1 MEATPPGEERR
12 RRRLAAPTLAEMQ
25 EVEAE
30 EGSRGMMEAAI
41 TELARSQRAL
51 QEAVVE
57 LCRLSPRD
65 GSRRTPREALIKM
78 TADDDVEAYL
88 QVFERAAQREEWP
101 QAAWAAILAP
111 FLTGEAQQAY
121 RDMDMADATD
131 YLKLRRAILAQ
142 YGFSLPARAQRY
154 HEWAYDASQPARS
167 QIAALTRLTKSW
179 LAEGEGPPL
188 LERWASS
195 KTIRSLRR
203 CSNLNAPK
211 PRAAQLG
218 AQHRKRPPARPD
230 PNRRGRPDAGRPRPE
245 WRCYNCGEEGHLAR
259 NCPGREVSRP
269 TARGPSRPAHP
280 CLYLTTCWAHQ
291 STEAP
296 RFPIRV
302 GGQDTVAVLDSGSAI
317 TLAYWEEGPRP
328 LRETRPRRPRRAARQ
343 NPLPVWAATSGDS
356 EGEALPP
363 ERKRQPS
370 TPATSGTITASE
382 KELGEALPPERVVRL
397 AFSEGPQEVSEEAE
411 APTRFGTAQLHEP
424 KFAQAWRDARDING
438 VPQGPV
444 STPSYPYFRVKQDL
458 LYRVCNPQG
467 EEVEQLLVPQPFVPR
482 VLYLGHTHLL
492 GAHLGM
498 EKTYER
504 ILARFY
510 WPGVKK
516 AVEDYCRHC
525 AVCQLHSPKV
535 TLRNPL
541 IPLPIIDVPFRRI
554 AMDMVGP
561 LPKSSRG
568 HRYILVIL
576 DYATRYPE
584 AVPLRTAT
592 GKAVARELFL
602 LFSRVG
608 IAEELLTDQG
618 SCFMS
623 GVLKEMCRLLK
634 VTQLRTSV
642 YHPQTDGLVERF
654 NQTLKAMLRKMI
666 ETDGK
671 DWDQLLPYLLFS
683 VREVPQ
689 STTGFA
695 PFELLYG
702 RRPRGLLDLAK
713 EAWEQQPSRTRSLIE
728 HVEQMDRRMAQIW
741 PMMRAHMERAQ
752 REKARL
758 YNRGAQ
764 VREFA
769 PGDKVMILV
778 PTSECKFLAQW
789 HGPYEVVER
798 TGPVNYR
805 VRQPGRRHRLQIYHV
820 NLMKRWHEPPPAPT
834 PVLSAQWVPPPTPDV
849 SIGEQLSSRQQ
860 QALRELVNRSRDIF
874 STMPGRT
881 HLIAHDIST
890 EPGKTVK
897 LRPYRIPE
905 ARRHAIQEEVKKM
918 LDLGVIEE
926 SRSAWSSPVV
936 LVPKPDGTWRFC
948 NDFRRLND
956 ISLCDAYPM
965 PRVDELI
972 ERLGPA
978 RFISTLDLTRGYWQ
992 VPLTPRAREKTAF
1005 ATPTGLYQYTVLPF
1019 GVHGA
1024 PATFQRLMDQV
1035 LRPHQRYAAAYL
1047 DDIVIHSTDWDSHV
1061 DKVEAVLRSLRE
1073 AGLTANPAKCRLGF
1087 KEAAYLGH
1095 TVGRGR
1101 VKPQSNKVDSIATW
1115 PQPATKKQVRMFLGL
1130 VGYYR
1135 QFIPEFA
1142 ARAAPLHDLT
1152 KKEQPNRVQW
1162 NPLAAA
1168 AFQDL
1173 RAALGEKPVLITPNF
1188 QKPFVLQTD
1197 ASEVG
1202 LGAVLSQIQD
1212 GVEHPVTYISRKLLG
1227 HERNYATVEK
1237 ECLAIRWAVGK
1248 LRYYLLDREFLLVT
1262 DHAPLKWMYLNRDS
1276 NARVTR
1282 WFLELQP
1289 YRFKVEH
1296 RAGKL
1301 HQNADAL
1308 SRREDGLGADAPAQ
1322 GLELRGGVCGT
1333 PAPECCATWVE
1344 NPGGARAGQPRRRHA
1359 LGEVCE
1365 GVYLPRDVMGRSAPW
1380 REIPLPA
1387 VQDPGQRT

>member
-1 MEATPPGEERR
+1 M
-12 RRRLAAPTLAEMQ
+12 
-25 EVEAE
+25 
-30 EGSRGMMEAAI
+30 
-41 TELARSQRAL
+41 
-51 QEAVVE
+51 
-57 LCRLSPRD
+57 
-65 GSRRTPREALIKM
+65 
-78 TADDDVEAYL
+78 
-88 QVFERAAQREEWP
+88 
-101 QAAWAAILAP
+101 
-111 FLTGEAQQAY
+111 
-121 RDMDMADATD
+121 
-131 YLKLRRAILAQ
+131 
-142 YGFSLPARAQRY
+142 
-154 HEWAYDASQPARS
+154 
-167 QIAALTRLTKSW
+167 
-179 LAEGEGPPL
+179 
-188 LERWASS
+188 
-195 KTIRSLRR
+195 
-203 CSNLNAPK
+203 
-211 PRAAQLG
+211 
-218 AQHRKRPPARPD
+218 
-230 PNRRGRPDAGRPRPE
+230 
-245 WRCYNCGEEGHLAR
+245 
-259 NCPGREVSRP
+259 P
-269 TARGPSRPAHP
+269 TASGGSSPPHP

-302 GGQDTVAVLDSGSAI
+302 GGQDTEAVLDSGSAI
-317 TLAYWEEGPRP
+317 TLLRPDFAGEKRGEEVAVECIHGDTRKYPMVWVDLITPRGTYSIYWEEGPRSP
-328 LRETRPRRPRRAARQ
+328 NKTRPRQPRRAAHRTPQ
-343 NPLPVWAATSGDS
+343 PVWAVTSGDS
-356 EGEALPP
+356 EGEAPPP
-363 ERKRQPS
+363 ERERQPS
-370 TPATSGTITASE
+370 APATSGTVTASE
-382 KELGEALPPERVVRL
+382 KELGEAPPLDREVRL
-397 AFSEGPQEVSEEAE
+397 AFSEGPRDMSEETE
-411 APTRFGTAQLHEP
+411 
-424 KFAQAWRDARDING
+424 
-438 VPQGPV
+438 
-444 STPSYPYFRVKQDL
+444 
-458 LYRVCNPQG
+458 
-467 EEVEQLLVPQPFVPR
+467 
-482 VLYLGHTHLL
+482 
-492 GAHLGM
+492 
-498 EKTYER
+498 
-504 ILARFY
+504 
-510 WPGVKK
+510 

-541 IPLPIIDVPFRRI
+541 IPLPVIDVPFRRI
-554 AMDMVGP
+554 AMDILGP

-576 DYATRYPE
+576 GYATRYPE
-584 AVPLRTAT
+584 AVPLPTTT

-623 GVLKEMCRLLK
+623 GVLKEMCRLLQ

-654 NQTLKAMLRKMI
+654 NQTLKSMLRKMI

-741 PMMRAHMERAQ
+741 PMMRAHMERVQ
-752 REKARL
+752 REQARL

-778 PTSECKFLAQW
+778 PTSECKFLARW

-834 PVLSAQWVPPPTPDV
+834 PVLSAQCGAPTTPDV
-849 SIGEQLSSRQQ
+849 SIGEQLSSRQK
-860 QALRELVNRSRDIF
+860 QALRELVDRNRDIF

-890 EPGKTVK
+890 EPGKTVR
-897 LRPYRIPE
+897 LQPYRIPE

-936 LVPKPDGTWRFC
+936 LVPKPDGSWRFC

-956 ISLCDAYPM
+956 VSLCDAYPM

-1035 LRPHQRYAAAYL
+1035 LRPHQKYAAAYL

-1061 DKVEAVLRSLRE
+1061 DKVEAVLMSLRE
-1073 AGLTANPAKCRLGF
+1073 AGLTANPTKCRLGLE
-1087 KEAAYLGH
+1087 EAAYLGH

-1101 VKPQSNKVDSIATW
+1101 VKPQSNKVDSIGTW

-1162 NPLAAA
+1162 NPLATA

-1173 RAALGEKPVLITPNF
+1173 RAALGEEPVLISPDF

-1212 GVEHPVTYISRKLLG
+1212 GVEHPVTYISRKLLS

-1237 ECLAIRWAVGK
+1237 ECLAIKWASCSLTGSRW
-1248 LRYYLLDREFLLVT
+1248 
-1262 DHAPLKWMYLNRDS
+1262 NI
-1276 NARVTR
+1276 
-1282 WFLELQP
+1282 
-1289 YRFKVEH
+1289 
-1296 RAGKL
+1296 
-1301 HQNADAL
+1301 
-1308 SRREDGLGADAPAQ
+1308 
-1322 GLELRGGVCGT
+1322 
-1333 PAPECCATWVE
+1333 
-1344 NPGGARAGQPRRRHA
+1344 A
-1359 LGEVCE
+1359 LGSCTRMLMR
-1365 GVYLPRDVMGRSAPW
+1365 Y
-1380 REIPLPA
+1380 
-1387 VQDPGQRT
+1387 PGERMA